1 MNTFKCILVAV
12 DDSNDSKKAFEYAL
26 TYAMEHQASLTITT
40 IFEINRLNVYEYLT
54 PETIALHKQ
63 DTIAIAENYRKQ
75 ALSKGVKEATVVVDE
90 GTPATVILDKVLPAV
105 KPDLLICGSKS
116 KPNHA
121 PLVLGSQAALL
132 AKGASCSVLIIR

>member
-75 ALSKGVKEATVVVDE
+75 ALTKGVKEATVVVDE
-90 GTPATVILDKVLPAV
+90 GT
-105 KPDLLICGSKS
+105 GNSYF
-116 KPNHA
+116 
-121 PLVLGSQAALL
+121 
-132 AKGASCSVLIIR
+132 R